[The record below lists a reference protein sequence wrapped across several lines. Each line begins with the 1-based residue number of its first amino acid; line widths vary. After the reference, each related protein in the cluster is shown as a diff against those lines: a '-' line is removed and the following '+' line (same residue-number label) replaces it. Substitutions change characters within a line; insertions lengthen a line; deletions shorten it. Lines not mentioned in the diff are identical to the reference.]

1 MIPPGVLNL
10 GETVPME
17 NRQSTPASQD
27 QEDTVTKL
35 LDHLLDGI
43 DPGIMSQHDLEG
55 LRQLR
60 HRYQE
65 IETGLSLGR
74 RLVQGRLDIVLAEA
88 KRRASDG
95 DAEAEALLAR
105 LPELLSQHSRSE
117 GRPRIIP
124 DTDIPDFVD
133 VFTNE
138 LDHVVTAGELSN
150 LGELSD
156 QGLIGAVNSLE
167 ALERQLSVKR
177 HELHR
182 LIDEVQEEIV
192 SRYRSGSASVD
203 DLLR

>member
-1 MIPPGVLNL
+1 
-10 GETVPME
+10 ME
-17 NRQSTPASQD
+17 NRQSTPETSA

-60 HRYQE
+60 HQYQE

-74 RLVQGRLDIVLAEA
+74 RLVQGRLDIVLAETQ
-88 KRRASDG
+88 RRARNG
-95 DAEAEALLAR
+95 DPEAEALLAR
-105 LPELLSQHSRSE
+105 LPDLLSQHSRSE

-138 LDHVVTAGELSN
+138 LDHVVSAADLSN
-150 LGELSD
+150 LGELGDD
-156 QGLIGAVNSLE
+156 QLGVAVIALE
-167 ALERQLSVKR
+167 ALERNLSTKR

-192 SRYRSGSASVD
+192 SRYRTGAASVD